1 MKSFLFKIVIL
12 IILLLPFFW
21 AKNTQA
27 PKTRILEAAVSSK
40 EAYWFNLD
48 RELSKEYLYFGDPG
62 DKDKSKIIREFNVK
76 TGASW
81 SPTPLPKLVGRDYWL
96 VVHKEPT
103 ENPETAPYFLQLDVP
118 VTDEWPYGPVP
129 YTECKDAVTGVNIQC
144 DWVLPGYFGLHGVG
158 GDLSKLSDEDFGSS
172 GCVRHSDAD
181 ISYLYNLLNPE
192 NEEIRY
198 YIER

>member
-1 MKSFLFKIVIL
+1 MSFVKKIVIL

-21 AKNTQA
+21 AYRSSKPA
-27 PKTRILEAAVSSK
+27 PQILEAAVSTK
-40 EAYWFNLD
+40 EANW
-48 RELSKEYLYFGDPG
+48 LSLNRQLGKEYLYFGVPG
-62 DKDKSKIIREFNVK
+62 NESKSKLIREFSVK

-81 SPTPLPKLVGRDYWL
+81 SPTPLPKLVGRDYWRI
-96 VVHKEPT
+96 VSKEPT

-129 YTECKDAVTGVNIQC
+129 YTECKDIATGESIQC

-158 GDLSKLSDEDFGSS
+158 GDESKLSAEDLGSS
-172 GCVRHSDAD
+172 GCIRHSDVD
-181 ISYLYNLLNPE
+181 ITYLYNLLDPE

-198 YIER
+198 YITR